1 MMAQRAV
8 VHAGK
13 LREFESMK
21 LIYKPFGIIA
31 GILAGFLARAVFG
44 KLWGLIDDEEPP
56 ESTTLETS
64 WPKVLL
70 AAALQG
76 LIFRTV
82 KVAVE
87 RAGAKGWTH
96 LTGVWPGETRPDPE

>member
-1 MMAQRAV
+1 
-8 VHAGK
+8 
-13 LREFESMK
+13 MK
-21 LIYKPFGIIA
+21 LLYKPLGIVFGIIA
-31 GILAGFLARAVFG
+31 GILGRTLFS
-44 KLWGLIDDEEPP
+44 KIWGMIDDEEPP

-64 WPKVLL
+64 WAKVLI

-96 LTGVWPGETRPDPE
+96 VTGVWPGETRPDPE